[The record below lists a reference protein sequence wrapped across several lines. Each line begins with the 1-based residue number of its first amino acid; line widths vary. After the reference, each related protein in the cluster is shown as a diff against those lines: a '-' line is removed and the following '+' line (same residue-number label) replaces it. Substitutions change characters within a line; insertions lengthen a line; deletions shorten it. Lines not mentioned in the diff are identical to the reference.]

1 LAKGVNRGTL
11 IHTEQATVASIH
23 RAEQSGRRLAERE
36 RSWLVP
42 LGRAGFAANGG
53 VYLIVGLL
61 AAEAAIGVGGDTT
74 DAGGVLG
81 RIVQAPNGRIAV
93 GVVGIGLAGYALW
106 RLLQALLDS
115 EHKGEDLKGLAQ
127 RAGFAIAGLT
137 YAGLALSALAMALDR
152 GGEPNEEQL
161 TQDRTAWLMSQP
173 LGPWLVVLAGAI
185 VIGVGLAQ
193 FVEAYRGSFLEKLR
207 EQELSQDTRRLVEL
221 AGRLGYGARGVAFSL
236 IGGFLVLAGIEA
248 QPEEARGLGGALASL
263 ASQPFGP
270 SLLGVVAVGLI
281 GYGVHMLVAA
291 RYRRMVLG

>member
-1 LAKGVNRGTL
+1 
-11 IHTEQATVASIH
+11 
-23 RAEQSGRRLAERE
+23 
-36 RSWLVP
+36 
-42 LGRAGFAANGG
+42 
-53 VYLIVGLL
+53 
-61 AAEAAIGVGGDTT
+61 
-74 DAGGVLG
+74 
-81 RIVQAPNGRIAV
+81 
-93 GVVGIGLAGYALW
+93 
-106 RLLQALLDS
+106 
-115 EHKGEDLKGLAQ
+115 
-127 RAGFAIAGLT
+127 
-137 YAGLALSALAMALDR
+137 
-152 GGEPNEEQL
+152 
-161 TQDRTAWLMSQP
+161 MSQP

-270 SLLGVVAVGLI
+270 WLLGVVAVGLI